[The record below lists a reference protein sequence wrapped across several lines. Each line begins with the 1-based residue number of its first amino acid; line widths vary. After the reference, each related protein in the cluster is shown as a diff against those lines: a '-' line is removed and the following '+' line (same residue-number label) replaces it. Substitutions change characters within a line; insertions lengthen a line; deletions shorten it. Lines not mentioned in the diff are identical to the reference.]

1 MRRIILVCAWLLL
14 AGCATPPPTK
24 PARAPEQIHAQLLQL
39 LPARAE
45 NREGWASAITDAF
58 VALQL
63 DATTPHLCATL
74 AVAEQE
80 SGFAVDPPV
89 AGLGKIARAEID
101 RRAEAHHIP
110 QLMVNAAL
118 GIAS

>member
-1 MRRIILVCAWLLL
+1 MRRLLIVCTLLL

-45 NREGWASAITDAF
+45 NREGWAAAMTDAF

-63 DATTPHLCATL
+63 DATTSHVCAAL

-89 AGLGKIARAEID
+89 AGLRKIARAEID
-101 RRAEAHHIP
+101 RRADAHHVP
-110 QLMVNAAL
+110 QFMVNAAL
-118 GIAS
+118 GLT